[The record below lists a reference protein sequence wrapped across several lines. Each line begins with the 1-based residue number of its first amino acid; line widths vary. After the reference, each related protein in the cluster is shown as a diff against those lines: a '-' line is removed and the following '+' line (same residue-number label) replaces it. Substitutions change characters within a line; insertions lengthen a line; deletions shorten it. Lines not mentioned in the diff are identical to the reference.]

1 MASPKKKQASKNPSL
16 SIGDI
21 PGAVPAP
28 LPLQLSPQLATLA
41 SGIPSAG
48 EWLYEIKFDGYRIL
62 TRYQNGK
69 PALITRRGHDWSD
82 KMPQLVVELKT
93 LGIGS
98 AWLDGEI
105 VVLNDAGVPDFNAL
119 QNSLDLSTSSGIVYF
134 VFDVPFYE
142 GYDLRHAR
150 LRDRRA
156 LLQSLFSANATEHVR
171 FSDAFE
177 GEPRSIFASAC
188 KMNLEGIIAKRANG
202 FYLSRRT
209 DDWRKLKCKKRQ
221 KFVIIG
227 YHDRAGA
234 VGQVGSLILG
244 IYDNGVVVPA
254 GSVGTGWNA
263 KEAARL
269 KEKLSKLEQ
278 PNAPFAGAPKKPG
291 RFSKRKPGGERWVKP
306 VLVAEVEF
314 AEWTPEG
321 QVRHASFLGLRADQA
336 ARDVRREG
344 SHI

>member
-1 MASPKKKQASKNPSL
+1 MASPKKKQASKKQSL

-21 PGAVPAP
+21 PGAAPAP

-41 SGIPSAG
+41 SGIPSTG

-69 PALITRRGHDWSD
+69 PALITRRGHDWSA
-82 KMPQLVVELKT
+82 KMPQLVAELKT

-98 AWLDGEI
+98 GWLDGEI

-119 QNSLDLSTSSGIVYF
+119 QDSLDHSTSSGVIYF
-134 VFDVPFYE
+134 LFDVPFYE
-142 GYDLRHAR
+142 GYDLRQAR

-156 LLQSLFSANATEHVR
+156 LLQSLLADKATEHVR

-177 GEPRSIFASAC
+177 GEPKSIFASAC

-202 FYLSRRT
+202 CYLSRRT
-209 DDWRKLKCKKRQ
+209 DDWRKLKCKKQ
-221 KFVIIG
+221 QEFVIIG

-244 IYDNGVVVPA
+244 VYDD
-254 GSVGTGWNA
+254 
-263 KEAARL
+263 
-269 KEKLSKLEQ
+269 
-278 PNAPFAGAPKKPG
+278 
-291 RFSKRKPGGERWVKP
+291 
-306 VLVAEVEF
+306 VLVKFKTRA
-314 AEWTPEG
+314 
-321 QVRHASFLGLRADQA
+321 QRRHSQRMG
-336 ARDVRREG
+336 
-344 SHI
+344 